1 MSVLAASD
9 LCSRLTFHF
18 LTERFNMSQRS
29 VFMIGILAGG
39 IMRSILAE
47 LTNFTALVVTCA
59 FFGYFRALTVVTL
72 VLSISEF
79 CTMWCPEKLPG
90 ALGLNMIMKGIA
102 VVTLGQLM
110 GLFRDYTHS
119 YTLSL
124 HLENIVLSVV
134 MIVWVIEL
142 KWYKRD

>member
-1 MSVLAASD
+1 MV
-9 LCSRLTFHF
+9 
-18 LTERFNMSQRS
+18 
-29 VFMIGILAGG
+29 GILAGG
-39 IMRSILAE
+39 ILRSILAE

-79 CTMWCPEKLPG
+79 CAIWCPEKLPG
-90 ALGLNMIMKGIA
+90 ALGLNMVMKGIA
-102 VVTLGQLM
+102 VVTLGQFM

-124 HLENIVLSVV
+124 HLENMVLSVV